1 MAGLNVYFISGI
13 GGDSRLFKHVQLPEG
28 YDTRYVEWITPEKR
42 ERLPDYAFRLTEQID
57 TRQPF
62 ILVGMSLGGI
72 MAVEI
77 AKRYAPVATILIGSI
92 PVSSH
97 LPGYY
102 TVAGKLRLADLLPP
116 SFFKRA
122 ATLKRLL
129 TREKNEDKA
138 MIREVIR
145 DGDPWFIKWG
155 LKAVLEWRN
164 EEIPHPLWHIHGARD
179 EVFPIWFTKP
189 SHVIPRGGHMLVINH
204 AAEVNRIL
212 GEILSLYSS
221 VFSANATR

>member
-1 MAGLNVYFISGI
+1 MINVYFISGI
-13 GGDSRLFKHVQLPEG
+13 GGDSRLFKHIQLPAG
-28 YDTRYVEWITPEKR
+28 FQVRYVDWINPEKK
-42 ERLPDYAFRLTEQID
+42 EPLPGYALRLTAQID
-57 TRQPF
+57 LQQPF
-62 ILVGMSLGGI
+62 VLVGMSLGGI

-77 AKRYAPVATILIGSI
+77 AKRYPPVATVLIGSI

-102 TVAGKLRLADLLPP
+102 TVAGRLRLADLLPP
-116 SFFKRA
+116 SFFKMTAR
-122 ATLKRLL
+122 LKRLL
-129 TREKNEDKA
+129 TREKNEDKD

-164 EEIPHPLWHIHGARD
+164 EEIPQPFWHIHGTRD

-189 SHVIPRGGHMLVINH
+189 SHVIPKGGHMLVINH

-212 GEILSLYSS
+212 AEILPHYLPSGI
-221 VFSANATR
+221 FSANTAR

>member
-1 MAGLNVYFISGI
+1 MADLNVYFISGI

-28 YDTRYVEWITPEKR
+28 YDTRYVEWISPEKG
-42 ERLPDYAFRLTEQID
+42 ETLPDYAFRLTEQID
-57 TRQPF
+57 TWQPF

-92 PVSSH
+92 PVSSQ

-102 TVAGKLRLADLLPP
+102 AVAGKLRLPDLLPA

-129 TREKNEDKA
+129 TREKDADKA

-164 EEIPHPLWHIHGARD
+164 EEIPQPFWHIHGTRD
-179 EVFPIWFTKP
+179 EVFPIWFTRP
-189 SHVIPRGGHMLVINH
+189 SHIISKGGHMLVINH

-212 GEILSLYSS
+212 GEILPLYSP